1 MAKAFYFAYGSNMCS
16 RRMRTRVAS
25 ARAVT
30 TAMLPG
36 RRLVFDKRGR
46 DGSAKANLAEAADGE
61 VWGVV
66 WEIEAAEW
74 GDLDGIEGGYERIS
88 VEVVCTG
95 GERLA
100 AQTYVGRTLT
110 PDPIPFEWYR
120 ELLLEGAREH
130 GLPEAYLEE
139 LASWRGKPDP
149 QRSR

>member
-16 RRMRTRVAS
+16 RRMSARVAS
-25 ARAVT
+25 SRAVA

-66 WEIEAAEW
+66 WEIEAAAW
-74 GDLDGIEGGYERIS
+74 GALDGIEGGYERIS
-88 VEVVCTG
+88 VEVVAAG

-110 PDPIPFEWYR
+110 PDPTPFEWYR
-120 ELLLEGAREH
+120 GLLLEGAREH
-130 GLPEAYLEE
+130 ALP
-139 LASWRGKPDP
+139 ASFIARLLTLRVID
-149 QRSR
+149 